1 MMGKNYRNQ
10 IVITSLALL
19 IAVVGYISYD
29 NGNLLGS
36 LQKDKKEVAST
47 EVAALDDSV
56 STTEEVEG
64 TEVILNAGETVLTS
78 SISQN
83 QNYVAEVKLNRE
95 QVRSK
100 TKDALQ
106 GIIDNEQ
113 LSEAEKKS
121 AVDEMVQLSKV
132 EQMEADA
139 EMLLKAKGFED
150 VVVSISE
157 ECCDVVVGKE
167 NVTDEKRAQIEDI
180 INRKTEIN
188 TENVVITTI
197 D

>member
-36 LQKDKKEVAST
+36 LQKDKKGVAST

-56 STTEEVEG
+56 STTEGVEG
-64 TEVILNAGETVLTS
+64 TEEVLNAGETVLTS
-78 SISQN
+78 SISEN

-113 LSEAEKKS
+113 LSETEKKS

>member
-1 MMGKNYRNQ
+1 MGKNYRNQ

-29 NGNLLGS
+29 NSNLLGS
-36 LQKDKKEVAST
+36 LQKDKKVSDST
-47 EVAALDDSV
+47 QVAAVDDSV
-56 STTEEVEG
+56 IATEEVEG
-64 TEVILNAGETVLTS
+64 TEEILNAGETVLTS
-78 SISQN
+78 TVTQN

-100 TKDALQ
+100 SKNSLQ
-106 GIIDNEQ
+106 EIIDNEQ
-113 LSEAEKKS
+113 LSEQEKKS
-121 AVDEMVQLSKV
+121 AVDGMVKISKI
-132 EQMEADA
+132 EQMETDA
-139 EMLLKAKGFED
+139 EMLLKAKGFDD

-157 ECCDVVVGKE
+157 GCCDVVVDKE

-180 INRKTEIN
+180 INRKTEIK
-188 TENVVITTI
+188 TENIVITTI

>member
-1 MMGKNYRNQ
+1 MGKNYRNQ

-36 LQKDKKEVAST
+36 LQKDKKGVAST

-56 STTEEVEG
+56 STTEGVEG
-64 TEVILNAGETVLTS
+64 TEEVLNAGETVLTS
-78 SISQN
+78 SISEN

-113 LSEAEKKS
+113 LSETEKKS